1 MAIVAIDENFSKL
14 QRTHDMAKELAQLCK
29 EKGIILEHPVDTNFV
44 FVDIAANKINP
55 DKLIEIS
62 DKYGVKIYSEEFLSI
77 TKFLKIHLKMPKS
90 DCGSI

>member
-62 DKYGVKIYSEEFLSI
+62 DKYGVKIYSGRVSFHYQISQDSFENA
-77 TKFLKIHLKMPKS
+77 KK
-90 DCGSI
+90 